1 VREAVLQ
8 TERLSIGYQQR
19 RGQSRVVAADIE
31 VTLGRGELVC
41 LLGPN
46 GAGKSTFL
54 RTVSGL
60 QAPVSGRVTLDGRD
74 VHALSTLERA
84 RGMSVVLTDRIG
96 GGLFTSYDIVSLG
109 RQPHTD
115 WRGRLT
121 SRDHEIVRRSL
132 DAVGALDL
140 AARPVAELSDGERQ
154 RVMVGRALAQEPR
167 VMILDEITAF
177 LDLPRRVEIMQL
189 LKDLA
194 HHQGTSVLVSTHDL
208 DLALRTA
215 DQFWLVAGNGR
226 IECGSPEDLVLAG
239 TIEQTF
245 SSARAAFDPRDG
257 TFRMRR
263 EAAGVVA
270 LHGQGATARWTA
282 HAIERAGFEVADDTA
297 DAVFQVFIPTHATE
311 SWRLHGPLG
320 EAALSSLHDLVT
332 ALRREGVR
340 GDGVASRPTAEGSA
354 RH

>member
-1 VREAVLQ
+1 VRDAVLQ
-8 TERLSIGYQQR
+8 TERLSIGYGQR

-31 VTLGRGELVC
+31 LTLGRGELVC

-60 QAPVSGRVTLDGRD
+60 QPPVGGRVLLDGRD
-74 VHALSTLERA
+74 VHALSTLDRA
-84 RGMSVVLTDRIG
+84 RGMSVVLTDRVS

-109 RQPHTD
+109 RLPHTD

-121 SRDHEIVRRSL
+121 PRDHEVVRRSL

-140 AARPVAELSDGERQ
+140 AARPIAELSDGERQ

-189 LKDLA
+189 LKELA
-194 HHQGTSVLVSTHDL
+194 HRQGTSVLVSTHDL

-226 IECGSPEDLVLAG
+226 IECGAPEDLALAG
-239 TIEQTF
+239 TLERTF
-245 SSARAAFDPRDG
+245 ASARTTFDLRDG
-257 TFRMRR
+257 SFRIQR
-263 EAAGVVA
+263 EATETVRV
-270 LHGQGATARWTA
+270 HGQGATARWTA
-282 HAIERAGFEVADDTA
+282 RAIERAGYDVSDSTA
-297 DAVFQVFIPTHATE
+297 DAPIHVFIPSDATAP
-311 SWRLHGPLG
+311 WRLRGRSG
-320 EAALSSLHDLVT
+320 ETTVASLDALVE
-332 ALRREGVR
+332 ALRREAATREG
-340 GDGVASRPTAEGSA
+340 ANSRPTADVAA
-354 RH
+354 RP